1 MTTTSAG
8 LYGQPQRATAARLA
22 DGAAF
27 PPIPSG
33 RRIRSITIIFDEGQ
47 DNPTASELGSG
58 LAVLDN
64 IDVNG
69 NLVGRSPQRNGNN
82 EDGNHGDH
90 DDGDNEHGDNEH

>member
-47 DNPTASELGSG
+47 DNPTPVSRGRPSFARLRQSILG
-58 LAVLDN
+58 V
-64 IDVNG
+64 
-69 NLVGRSPQRNGNN
+69 
-82 EDGNHGDH
+82 
-90 DDGDNEHGDNEH
+90 